1 VLTVTLKLRLV
12 LYLINAIL
20 FIMKEFEPVPK
31 ITEMKEAAREFR
43 NLLDRCDKRSTKLLI
58 ECFTIMSCK
67 LSSMLL
73 SYHFLMLW
81 PDLEIKG
88 ISAATGRKN
97 DITHYWLEINDIAID
112 ITGDQYNIIS
122 DIELNEKIIMNRPF
136 EAVHVS
142 NKNKSYLYKLFKV
155 IESEP
160 LIYGFPTI
168 AEDFIEDME
177 LSYSQ
182 ITHKSGY
189 YVTRRL
195 E

>member
-1 VLTVTLKLRLV
+1 
-12 LYLINAIL
+12 
-20 FIMKEFEPVPK
+20 MPK

-43 NLLDRCDKRSTKLLI
+43 GLLDRCDKKNTKLLI
-58 ECFTIMSCK
+58 ECFPIMSCK

-81 PDLEIKG
+81 PDLEIRG
-88 ISAATGRKN
+88 ISAATGGRN
-97 DITHYWLEINDIAID
+97 DITHYWLEINNIAID

-122 DIELNEKIIMNRPF
+122 EAELNKKIIINRPF

-168 AEDFIEDME
+168 AEDFIEEME